1 MCATGMLAVPIRL
14 QYRLINISR
23 VQNARKLFLTIER
36 SSKSTAIVPFT
47 DEAIQTA
54 IFRATSELGYSA
66 LRPKQELAIRHF
78 LRGSDV
84 FVSLPTGRGKS
95 SSYCLLSRTFDFLR
109 QRIALNIMYSLKPSI
124 LWTNFEPRR
133 NTSSSLY
140 ALPKTSATT
149 CFKSGKTNSLE
160 EIKYFPTFRWRKK
173 DVAKR
178 TAKYIISRRH
188 STLPFILETML

>member
-1 MCATGMLAVPIRL
+1 MCAAGMLAVPIRL

-109 QRIALNIMYSLKPSI
+109 QRIAL
-124 LWTNFEPRR
+124 T
-133 NTSSSLY
+133 
-140 ALPKTSATT
+140 
-149 CFKSGKTNSLE
+149 
-160 EIKYFPTFRWRKK
+160 
-173 DVAKR
+173 
-178 TAKYIISRRH
+178 
-188 STLPFILETML
+188 